1 MGESIFILWL
11 GAGMKL
17 WQRAMIGLARSK
29 SITGLMQGNRLMRGL
44 AGRFV
49 GGDSSSAAV
58 RRSSELS
65 AQATTSLYFLG
76 EYVESP
82 AAIEENV
89 AQLVAAIERLGQSN
103 LDVHISIDPTQ
114 IGYAHSDALG
124 EANALRLGKLIA
136 AQPESGRRRL
146 AMLDMEDFSVVQK
159 TLDLRARMAQAGYP
173 TGITI
178 QAYLYRSAE
187 DLRGLVEAGAA
198 AIRLVKGA
206 FAESRDHAWTGRAD
220 INREFLSGAAI
231 LLSAEAKTR
240 GVYPIFATHDD
251 EMIWA
256 IIELAQHNQRSKDEY
271 EFEMLLGVREPLQ
284 QKLIAEGY
292 RLRLYLPFGTDWW
305 PYTVRRIGENP
316 ANVRFVLNALRG
328 SRSRTPRQ

>member
-1 MGESIFILWL
+1 
-11 GAGMKL
+11 
-17 WQRAMIGLARSK
+17 
-29 SITGLMQGNRLMRGL
+29 MRGI

-49 GGDSSSAAV
+49 GGDSSAAAV
-58 RRSSELS
+58 GRSTELNGR
-65 AQATTSLYFLG
+65 TIMTSLYYLG

-89 AQLVAAIERLGQSN
+89 AQLITAIEQLGQSN

-136 AQPESGRRRL
+136 AQPAAGRRRL

-159 TLDLRARMAQAGYP
+159 TLDLRARMAEAGYP

-178 QAYLYRSAE
+178 QAYLHRSGQ
-187 DLRGLVEAGAA
+187 DIRDLVESGAA

-206 FAESRDHAWTGRAD
+206 FAESREHAWTSRTD
-220 INREFLSGAAI
+220 INREFLRQAAV
-231 LLSAEAKTR
+231 LLSAEAKAH

-251 EMIWA
+251 QMILA
-256 IIELAQHNQRSKDEY
+256 IIELAGRNYRSKDEY
-271 EFEMLLGVREPLQ
+271 EFEMLLGVGAPRQ
-284 QKLIAEGY
+284 QILTAEGY

-316 ANVRFVLNALRG
+316 ANVRFVVNALRKTDALA
-328 SRSRTPRQ
+328 R

>member
-1 MGESIFILWL
+1 M
-11 GAGMKL
+11 AL
-17 WQRAMIGLARSK
+17 WQSTMIRLARSK
-29 SITGLMQGNRLMRGL
+29 SITSLMQGNRLMRGL

-49 GGDSSSAAV
+49 GGDSSLAAV
-58 RRSSELS
+58 RRSAELNGKII
-65 AQATTSLYFLG
+65 TTSLYYLG

-89 AQLVAAIERLGQSN
+89 AQLIASIEQLGQSN

-136 AQPESGRRRL
+136 AQPAAGRRRL

-159 TLDLRARMAQAGYP
+159 TLDLRARMAEAGYP

-178 QAYLYRSAE
+178 QAYLHRSGQ
-187 DLRGLVEAGAA
+187 DIRDLVESGAA

-206 FAESRDHAWTGRAD
+206 FAESRDHAWTSRME
-220 INREFLSGAAI
+220 INREFLLQAAV
-231 LLSAEAKTR
+231 LLSAGAKAR
-240 GVYPIFATHDD
+240 GVYPIFATHD
-251 EMIWA
+251 EQMILA
-256 IIELAQHNQRSKDEY
+256 VIELAERNQRSKDEY
-271 EFEMLLGVREPLQ
+271 EFEMLLGVGAPRQ
-284 QKLIAEGY
+284 QKLTAEGY
-292 RLRLYLPFGTDWW
+292 RLRFYLPFGTDWW

-316 ANVRFVLNALRG
+316 ANVRFVVNALRKTG
-328 SRSRTPRQ
+328 APAR

>member
-1 MGESIFILWL
+1 MSGVLAIGSLEV
-11 GAGMKL
+11 GMSV
-17 WQRAMIGLARSK
+17 WQSAMIGLARSK
-29 SITGLMQGNRLMRGL
+29 SITRLMQGNGLMQGL

-58 RRSSELS
+58 RRSAELN
-65 AQATTSLYFLG
+65 ALATTTSLYYLG

-82 AAIEENV
+82 AAIEENM
-89 AQLVAAIERLGQSN
+89 AQLMATIERLGQSN

-136 AQPESGRRRL
+136 AQPEAGRRRL

-178 QAYLYRSAE
+178 QAYLFRSGQDIR
-187 DLRGLVEAGAA
+187 DLVKSGAT

-206 FAESRDHAWTGRAD
+206 FAESRDHAWTNRAD
-220 INREFLSGAAI
+220 INREFLNGAAL
-231 LLSAEAKTR
+231 LLSEDAKAR

-251 EMIWA
+251 AMIEA
-256 IIELAQHNQRSKDEY
+256 AIELAEENKRSKGDY
-271 EFEMLLGVREPLQ
+271 EFEMLLGVATAK
-284 QKLIAEGY
+284 QKRLIAEGY

-316 ANVRFVLNALRG
+316 ANLRFVVNALRK
-328 SRSRTPRQ
+328 TV

>member
-1 MGESIFILWL
+1 M
-11 GAGMKL
+11 AL
-17 WQRAMIGLARSK
+17 WQSTMIRLARSK
-29 SITGLMQGNRLMRGL
+29 SITRLMQGNRRMRGI

-49 GGDSSSAAV
+49 GGDSSAAAV
-58 RRSSELS
+58 GRSAELNGR
-65 AQATTSLYFLG
+65 TIMTSLYYLG

-89 AQLVAAIERLGQSN
+89 VQLTAAIEQLGQSN

-136 AQPESGRRRL
+136 AQPAAGRRRL

-159 TLDLRARMAQAGYP
+159 TLDLRARMAEAGYP

-178 QAYLYRSAE
+178 QAYLHRSGQ
-187 DLRGLVEAGAA
+187 DIRGLVESGAA

-206 FAESRDHAWTGRAD
+206 FAESRDHAWTSRTE
-220 INREFLSGAAI
+220 INREFLRQAAV
-231 LLSAEAKTR
+231 LLSAEAKAR

-251 EMIWA
+251 QMILA
-256 IIELAQHNQRSKDEY
+256 IIELAERNKRSKDEY
-271 EFEMLLGVREPLQ
+271 EFEMLLGVGAPRQ
-284 QKLIAEGY
+284 QILTAEGY

-316 ANVRFVLNALRG
+316 ANVRFVINALRNTG
-328 SRSRTPRQ
+328 AAAH

>member
-1 MGESIFILWL
+1 
-11 GAGMKL
+11 MKL
-17 WQRAMIGLARSK
+17 WQSAMIGLARSK

-44 AGRFV
+44 AKRFV
-49 GGDSSSAAV
+49 GGDNSSAAV

-65 AQATTSLYFLG
+65 AQATTSLYYLG

-89 AQLVAAIERLGQSN
+89 AHLVAAIEQLGQSN

-136 AQPESGRRRL
+136 AQPASGRRRL

-178 QAYLYRSAE
+178 QAYLHRSAE
-187 DLRGLVEAGAA
+187 DLRGLIKDAA
-198 AIRLVKGA
+198 VAIRLVKGA
-206 FAESRDHAWTGRAD
+206 FAESRDHAWTSRTD
-220 INREFLSGAAI
+220 INREFLSGAAV
-231 LLSAEAKTR
+231 LLSAEAKTH

-256 IIELAQHNQRSKDEY
+256 IIELAQQNQRTQEEY
-271 EFEMLLGVREPLQ
+271 EFEMLFGVREPLQ
-284 QKLIAEGY
+284 HRLIAEGY
-292 RLRLYLPFGTDWW
+292 RLRDYLPFGTDWW

-316 ANVRFVLNALRG
+316 ANARFVLNALRG
-328 SRSRTPRQ
+328 NRSHTPRK

>member
-1 MGESIFILWL
+1 
-11 GAGMKL
+11 MKL
-17 WQRAMIGLARSK
+17 WQSAMIGLARSK

-58 RRSSELS
+58 KKSSELS
-65 AQATTSLYFLG
+65 GLAATTSLYYLG

-82 AAIEENV
+82 AIIEENV
-89 AQLVAAIERLGQSN
+89 AQLAATIEQLGQSK

-136 AQPESGRRRL
+136 QQPESGRRRL

-178 QAYLYRSAE
+178 QAYLHRSAA
-187 DLRGLVEAGAA
+187 DLRDLIKAEAA
-198 AIRLVKGA
+198 AVRLVKGA
-206 FAESRDHAWTGRAD
+206 FAESRDHAWIGRAD
-220 INREFLSGAAI
+220 ISREFLSGAAV
-231 LLSAEAKTR
+231 LLSAEAKTC

-251 EMIWA
+251 EMIQA
-256 IIELAQHNQRSKDEY
+256 IVELARQNQRSKDEY

-284 QKLIAEGY
+284 HSLIAEGY

-316 ANVRFVLNALRG
+316 ANARFVLNALRG
-328 SRSRTPRQ
+328 DKSRPPRK

>member
-1 MGESIFILWL
+1 
-11 GAGMKL
+11 MKL

-29 SITGLMQGNRLMRGL
+29 TITGLMQGNALMRGL

-49 GGDSSSAAV
+49 GGDSSTTAIGKSV
-58 RRSSELS
+58 QLS
-65 AQATTSLYFLG
+65 ATTRTTSLYYLG

-89 AQLVAAIERLGQSN
+89 TQLTAAIEKLGQSK

-124 EANALRLGKLIA
+124 EANAMRLGKLIA
-136 AQPESGRRRL
+136 EQPAAGRRRL

-159 TLDLRARMAQAGYP
+159 TLDLRAKMAKAGYP
-173 TGITI
+173 AGITI
-178 QAYLYRSAE
+178 QAYLHRTGQ
-187 DLRGLVEAGAA
+187 DLRDVVEAGAA

-206 FAESRDHAWTGRAD
+206 FAESRDHAWTSRAE
-220 INREFLSGAAI
+220 INREFLAGAAM
-231 LLSAEAKTR
+231 LLSAKAKAR
-240 GVYPIFATHDD
+240 GVYPIFATHDG
-251 EMIWA
+251 EMIQA
-256 IIELAQHNQRSKDEY
+256 VIELAQRSERSKDEY
-271 EFEMLLGVREPLQ
+271 EFEMLLGVGEGLQ
-284 QKLIAEGY
+284 ERLIAEGY

-316 ANVRFVLNALRG
+316 ANVRFVVNALRKTG
-328 SRSRTPRQ
+328 VAAR